1 MYIPPLFTLL
11 SFIIEGLIVKI
22 NKKEVFVVKNTIF
35 SCISELLCPH
45 YCISC
50 GKVGGIVCEC
60 CKKYIQSSK
69 KHVCLACGGLLENR
83 VCPICSLPFSRQFY
97 VGERD
102 GLLRDLIEVY
112 KYHSVR
118 AVASVLAET
127 MMSVIDSS
135 YTLVPLPT
143 INRHIRERG
152 FDHIGLIC
160 KKTGL
165 PVERVLLRNKNTV
178 QVGASLEQRREQAKQ
193 AYLLGSVDLNKKYLL
208 VDDVWTTGSSMMAAA
223 NLMRE
228 AGVKN
233 LAICAIARSI

>member
-1 MYIPPLFTLL
+1 M
-11 SFIIEGLIVKI
+11 
-22 NKKEVFVVKNTIF
+22 
-35 SCISELLCPH
+35 
-45 YCISC
+45 
-50 GKVGGIVCEC
+50 
-60 CKKYIQSSK
+60 
-69 KHVCLACGGLLENR
+69 
-83 VCPICSLPFSRQFY
+83 
-97 VGERD
+97 GERD

-127 MMSVIDSS
+127 MMGVIDSS

-165 PVERVLLRNKNTV
+165 PVGRVLLRNKNTV

-193 AYLLGSVDLNKKYLL
+193 AYSLGSVDLNKKYLL

-223 NLMRE
+223 NLIRE

>member
-1 MYIPPLFTLL
+1 M
-11 SFIIEGLIVKI
+11 
-22 NKKEVFVVKNTIF
+22 
-35 SCISELLCPH
+35 
-45 YCISC
+45 
-50 GKVGGIVCEC
+50 
-60 CKKYIQSSK
+60 
-69 KHVCLACGGLLENR
+69 
-83 VCPICSLPFSRQFY
+83 
-97 VGERD
+97 D
-102 GLLRDLIEVY
+102 
-112 KYHSVR
+112 
-118 AVASVLAET
+118 
-127 MMSVIDSS
+127 VIDNS

-223 NLMRE
+223 NLMLE

>member
-1 MYIPPLFTLL
+1 
-11 SFIIEGLIVKI
+11 
-22 NKKEVFVVKNTIF
+22 
-35 SCISELLCPH
+35 
-45 YCISC
+45 
-50 GKVGGIVCEC
+50 
-60 CKKYIQSSK
+60 
-69 KHVCLACGGLLENR
+69 
-83 VCPICSLPFSRQFY
+83 
-97 VGERD
+97 
-102 GLLRDLIEVY
+102 
-112 KYHSVR
+112 
-118 AVASVLAET
+118 
-127 MMSVIDSS
+127 MSVIDDS

-233 LAICAIARSI
+233 LAICSIARSI